1 MANQVL
7 LYLSAL
13 QLLPLQMALNT
24 TFHTPKGCDQL
35 VDQIVPN
42 GLEEGKD
49 IEGDESLI
57 NLSVIM
63 TNMAPGSI
71 FTLLDFYLSK
81 LLDHLTQDSR
91 LRLLIIT
98 DATFADPLRMH
109 LKM

>member
-24 TFHTPKGCDQL
+24 TSHTPKGCDQL

-42 GLEEGKD
+42 ELVEGKD

-63 TNMAPGSI
+63 TNMPPRSI
-71 FTLLDFYLSK
+71 FAHLDFYLSK

-91 LRLLIIT
+91 LRLLVIT
-98 DATFADPLRMH
+98 DATLANPLRLH

>member
-1 MANQVL
+1 
-7 LYLSAL
+7 
-13 QLLPLQMALNT
+13 MALNT

-63 TNMAPGSI
+63 TNMAPESI
-71 FTLLDFYLSK
+71 FTHLDFYLSK

-91 LRLLIIT
+91 LRLLVIT